1 MKLKTKRRALDEIP
15 LASTADIAFLLIV
28 FYLAASSLLEFR
40 GVQIPLPKKDAPPMQ
55 VLRENIF
62 RINLNAA
69 GDISVENR
77 RRSPEELRADVRE
90 ALKKNSELVVVLRAD
105 AAAPAEAVTRAVHL
119 LQRER
124 IVRISIG
131 MEGGR

>member
-1 MKLKTKRRALDEIP
+1 MKIRTKRRALEEIP

-55 VLRENIF
+55 VLRKDIF
-62 RINLNAA
+62 RIKVNAA
-69 GDISVENR
+69 GAFSHEGKTL
-77 RRSPEELRADVRE
+77 SADQLATAVRE
-90 ALKKNSELVVVLRAD
+90 ALASNAQLVAIVSISPDAPVEVAPRLIQLLQKNQ
-105 AAAPAEAVTRAVHL
+105 VTRL
-119 LQRER
+119 SL
-124 IVRISIG
+124 S